1 MVDVFADRTLIQN
14 NRDRDELDTEQQVV
28 RKLRNKVLLLYFGSG
43 SCPKCQCFSLL
54 LKDFTT
60 RLLDEYYVE
69 RAAQLALLYVSQDQ
83 TEEQERK
90 FLKTMPWRWL
100 TLPFTDSFKSYKIPS
115 LHFIVYRV
123 KRFDTD
129 SRKARY
135 QMEGLLLLY
144 SVRLSQTVSSIP

>member
-100 TLPFTDSFKSYKIPS
+100 TLPFTDSFK
-115 LHFIVYRV
+115 R
-123 KRFDTD
+123 
-129 SRKARY
+129 
-135 QMEGLLLLY
+135 
-144 SVRLSQTVSSIP
+144 